1 MLLLCHRLYHVLI
14 LKSSLSGPDVSF
26 MRVALRPA
34 SLVLGT
40 VRFGILRH
48 QFRSPYTPQPSAPA
62 GNQSGIAAFLAELQ
76 ASFVAQHTTQA
87 GPSQVLHAQGPGE
100 VLTFSVDIFDFDQTL
115 ILSEVEIPQGQDETL
130 LAMPTGEIEV
140 IQGTFQEIAFD
151 EGAVDEAD
159 LDSDESSDGS
169 SDGGDTE
176 EMDWEAA

>member
-1 MLLLCHRLYHVLI
+1 M
-14 LKSSLSGPDVSF
+14 SSTDIHAAPVHTPNPSG
-26 MRVALRPA
+26 A
-34 SLVLGT
+34 
-40 VRFGILRH
+40 
-48 QFRSPYTPQPSAPA
+48 QPPSSAPA

-76 ASFVAQHTTQA
+76 ASFVAQQPTQA

-100 VLTFSVDIFDFDQTL
+100 VLTFAVDIFDFDQTL

-176 EMDWEAA
+176 EMDWQDDDAEDTLGGDSSFWA